1 MTNYQSLGVRPLINA
16 YATVTKYGGSL
27 MPPEVVSAMTAAA
40 GSFVD
45 LADLQRRVG
54 DRIARLTRNEAAYVT
69 SGAAA
74 GIQLAAAA
82 AVLHKHPEALKR
94 FPAIADFRD
103 EAIIFRGQRNP
114 YDYSIKA
121 VGLKY
126 VEIAGSPADLRA
138 AISERTACVFW
149 FHGALVS
156 EDDLPL
162 PELIAIANEHEIP
175 VIVDAAAQLP
185 PVENLWRFTEL
196 GAAIALFSG
205 GKDLRGPQSS
215 GLMLGRRD
223 LIESIRPI
231 SNPNHGL
238 GRPFKVGKEELM
250 GALAAV
256 ERYLKL
262 DHAARAHYC
271 EETVR
276 LFCNALNRL
285 PGVRAERD
293 FPNEAGQPLPW
304 CRVTVDAAILG
315 KTADDMVQAF
325 LAHDPAIAVSP
336 LDETRFHLNPMTLNP
351 GEEIVVRDACLQLLT
366 YGRPS
371 GA

>member
-1 MTNYQSLGVRPLINA
+1 MTDYQSLGIRPLINA
-16 YATVTKYGGSL
+16 YATVTKFGGSL
-27 MPPEVVSAMTAAA
+27 MPPEVVNAMTAAA

-54 DRIARLTRNEAAYVT
+54 ERIAQLTRNEAAYVT

-82 AVLHKHPEALKR
+82 AVLAKHPEALKR
-94 FPAIADFRD
+94 FPDIAAVKN

-114 YDYSIKA
+114 YDYSIQA
-121 VGLKY
+121 IGLKY
-126 VEIAGSPADLRA
+126 VEIAGSQTDLEA
-138 AISERTACVFW
+138 AISERTACIFW

-156 EDDLPL
+156 DDDLPL
-162 PELIAIANEHEIP
+162 AELIAIAGARDVP

-185 PVENLWRFTEL
+185 PVENLWRFTEM
-196 GAAIALFSG
+196 GAALALFSG
-205 GKDLRGPQSS
+205 GKDLRGPQST

-223 LIESIRPI
+223 LIDSIRPI

-238 GRPFKVGKEELM
+238 GRPFKVGKEEMM

-262 DHAARAHYC
+262 DHAARAQYC
-271 EETVR
+271 EDTVR
-276 LFCNALNRL
+276 LFCEALNPL
-285 PGVRAERD
+285 PGVCAERQ

-304 CRVTVDAAILG
+304 CRVTVDPGVLG
-315 KTADDMVQAF
+315 KTADDIVQAF
-325 LAHDPAIAVSP
+325 LDHDPGIAVSP
-336 LDETRFHLNPMTLNP
+336 LGERQFHLNPMTLNP
-351 GEEIVVRDACLQLLT
+351 GEEIIVRDACLELL
-366 YGRPS
+366 S
-371 GA
+371 

>member
-1 MTNYQSLGVRPLINA
+1 MINYQLLGIRPVINA

-40 GSFVD
+40 GGFVD

-54 DRIARLTRNEAAYVT
+54 ERIAKLTRNEAAYVT

-82 AVLHKHPEALKR
+82 AVLSKHPEALKR
-94 FPAIADFRD
+94 FPDIAAFKN
-103 EAIIFRGQRNP
+103 EAIIIRGQRNP
-114 YDYSIKA
+114 YDYSIQA

-126 VEIAGSPADLRA
+126 IEIVGSLADLRA
-138 AISERTACVFW
+138 AISERTACIFW

-156 EDDLPL
+156 KADLPL
-162 PELIAIANEHEIP
+162 AELIAIAKACDIP
-175 VIVDAAAQLP
+175 VVVDAAAQLP
-185 PVENLWRFTEL
+185 PVENLWRFTEA
-196 GAAIALFSG
+196 GAALALFSG

-223 LIESIRPI
+223 LIDSIRPI

-238 GRPFKVGKEELM
+238 GRPFKVGKEEMM
-250 GALAAV
+250 GILAAV

-262 DHAARAHYC
+262 DHAARAQYC

-276 LFCNALNRL
+276 LFCEALNPL
-285 PGVRAERD
+285 PGVRAARE

-304 CRVTVDAAILG
+304 CRVAIDPGVLG
-315 KTADDMVQAF
+315 KSADDLVQAF
-325 LAHDPAIAVSP
+325 LDHDPGIAVSP
-336 LDETRFHLNPMTLNP
+336 LDERQFHLNPMTLNP
-351 GEEIVVRDACLQLLT
+351 GEEIIVRDACLALL
-366 YGRPS
+366 
-371 GA
+371 A

>member
-1 MTNYQSLGVRPLINA
+1 MTNYQSLGVRPVINA
-16 YATVTKYGGSL
+16 YATVTKFGGSL
-27 MPPEVVSAMTAAA
+27 MPPEVVSAMNAAA

-45 LADLQRRVG
+45 LAQLQRRVG
-54 DRIARLTRNEAAYVT
+54 ERIAQLTRNDAAYVT

-74 GIQLAAAA
+74 GIELAAAA

-94 FPAIADFRD
+94 FPDIADCNN

-114 YDYSIKA
+114 YDYSIQA

-126 VEIAGSPADLRA
+126 VEINGSAADLRA
-138 AISERTACVFW
+138 AANQRTACVFW
-149 FHGALVS
+149 FPRGESDA
-156 EDDLPL
+156 DDISLARV
-162 PELIAIANEHEIP
+162 IAIANERDIP

-185 PVENLWRFTEL
+185 PLENLWRFTEL

-205 GKDLRGPQSS
+205 GKDLRGPQST

-262 DHAARAHYC
+262 DHAARAQFC
-271 EETVR
+271 EDTVA
-276 LFCNALNRL
+276 LFCDALNPL
-285 PGVRAERD
+285 AGVRAERAY
-293 FPNEAGQPLPW
+293 PNEAGQPLPW
-304 CRVTVDAAILG
+304 CRVTVDQAVLG
-315 KTADDMVQAF
+315 TTADNLVQAF
-325 LAHDPAIAVSP
+325 LEHDPAIAVSP
-336 LDETRFHLNPMTLNP
+336 LNETQFHLNPMTLNR
-351 GEEIVVRDACLQLLT
+351 GEEHIVRDACLELLR
-366 YGRPS
+366 RP
-371 GA
+371 

>member
-1 MTNYQSLGVRPLINA
+1 MTNYQSLGIRPLINA
-16 YATVTKYGGSL
+16 YATVTKFGGSL

-40 GSFVD
+40 GGFVD

-54 DRIARLTRNEAAYVT
+54 ERIAHLTRNEAAYVT

-82 AVLHKHPEALKR
+82 AVLYKHPEALKR
-94 FPAIADFRD
+94 FPEIAAFEN

-121 VGLKY
+121 AGLKY
-126 VEIAGSPADLRA
+126 VEVDGSLAKLRA
-138 AISERTACVFW
+138 GISERTACIFW
-149 FHGALVS
+149 FDGALVS
-156 EDDLPL
+156 ADDLPL
-162 PELIAIANEHEIP
+162 AELIAIAKARDIP

-185 PVENLWRFTEL
+185 PVENLWRFTGM

-205 GKDLRGPQSS
+205 GKDLRGPQST

-223 LIESIRPI
+223 LIDSIRPI

-238 GRPFKVGKEELM
+238 GRPFKVGKEEMM
-250 GALAAV
+250 GILAAV
-256 ERYLKL
+256 ERYLRL
-262 DHAARAHYC
+262 NHAARAQYC

-276 LFCNALNRL
+276 LFCETLNPL
-285 PGVRAERD
+285 PGVCAERE

-304 CRVTVDAAILG
+304 CRVTTDPGVLG
-315 KTADDMVQAF
+315 KSADDIVAAF
-325 LAHDPAIAVSP
+325 LEHEPGIAVSP
-336 LDETRFHLNPMTLNP
+336 LNDTQFHLNPMTLNP
-351 GEEIVVRDACLQLLT
+351 GEEHIVRDACLQVLT
-366 YGRPS
+366 
-371 GA
+371 

>member
-1 MTNYQSLGVRPLINA
+1 MTDYQDLGIRPLVNA
-16 YATVTKYGGSL
+16 FATVTKYGGSL
-27 MPPEVVSAMTAAA
+27 MPPEVLRAMNEAA

-45 LADLQRRVG
+45 LAQLQRRVG
-54 DRIARLTRNEAAYVT
+54 DRIARLTRNQAAYVT

-74 GIQLAAAA
+74 GIELAAAA

-94 FPAIADFRD
+94 FPDIADFKD
-103 EAIIFRGQRNP
+103 EAILFRGQRNP
-114 YDYSIKA
+114 YDYSIQA
-121 VGLKY
+121 VGLTY
-126 VEIAGSPADLRA
+126 VEIAGSPDNFRA
-138 AISERTACVFW
+138 AISERTACVVW
-149 FHGALVS
+149 FPRGQANT
-156 EDDLPL
+156 DDISLAQV
-162 PELIAIANEHEIP
+162 IAIADEQDIP

-185 PVENLWRFTEL
+185 PVENLWRFTEM

-223 LIESIRPI
+223 LIDSIRPI

-262 DHAARAHYC
+262 DHAARAQYC
-271 EETVR
+271 EDTVR
-276 LFCNALNRL
+276 LFCEALNPL
-285 PGVRAERD
+285 AGVCAERA

-304 CRVTVDAAILG
+304 CRVTVDAAVLG
-315 KTADDMVQAF
+315 QTADELAQAF
-325 LAHDPAIAVSP
+325 LDHEPGIAVSP
-336 LDETRFHLNPMTLNP
+336 LNEAQFHLNPMTLNP
-351 GEEIVVRDACLQLLT
+351 GEELIVRDACLKLM
-366 YGRPS
+366 G
-371 GA
+371 

>member
-1 MTNYQSLGVRPLINA
+1 MTDYQALGIRPVINA

-40 GSFVD
+40 SSFVD
-45 LADLQRRVG
+45 LAQLQKRVG
-54 DRIARLTRNEAAYVT
+54 ERIARLTRNDAAYVT

-74 GIQLAAAA
+74 GIELAAAA
-82 AVLHKHPEALKR
+82 AVIVKHPEALKR
-94 FPAIADFRD
+94 FPEIADFKD

-114 YDYSIKA
+114 YDYSIQA
-121 VGLKY
+121 VGMTY
-126 VEIAGSPADLRA
+126 VEVAGSPAELRA
-138 AISERTACVFW
+138 AINERSAAVFW
-149 FHGALVS
+149 FPRGEADA
-156 EDDLPL
+156 DDISLAQV
-162 PELIAIANEHEIP
+162 IAIADEQDIP

-185 PVENLWRFTEL
+185 PAENLWRFTEM

-223 LIESIRPI
+223 LIDSIRPI

-256 ERYLKL
+256 ERYLQL
-262 DHAARAHYC
+262 DHAARAQYC
-271 EETVR
+271 EDTVR
-276 LFCNALNRL
+276 LFCETLNPL
-285 PGVRAERD
+285 AGVCAERA

-304 CRVTVDAAILG
+304 CRVTVDSSAIC
-315 KTADDMVQAF
+315 KTADDLVQAF
-325 LAHDPAIAVSP
+325 LEHEPGIAVSP
-336 LDETRFHLNPMTLNP
+336 LNEAQFHLNPMTLNP
-351 GEEIVVRDACLQLLT
+351 GEELVVCDACLALL
-366 YGRPS
+366 G
-371 GA
+371 